1 MKKKQVLYIV
11 FAFILAILIVPKN
24 VAAKENNEYRQHNL
38 VIEQVAC
45 YQNRE
50 FDNIFLAYN
59 NPTINILDCSNSWLG
74 NPADSNS
81 VAWLLQKLLNYIRA
95 LGPMIV
101 IIMSGIDFAKVIIT
115 SDDDGMAKAQ
125 KKLIY
130 RLILIVLLFFIPDI
144 VMALLDIFALTSS
157 GTCGI
162 E

>member
-11 FAFILAILIVPKN
+11 FAFILAILIAPKN
-24 VAAKENNEYRQHNL
+24 VEAKENNKYRQENI
-38 VIEQVAC
+38 IEQVEC
-45 YQNRE
+45 YQSQE
-50 FDNIFLAYN
+50 FHNIFLAYN
-59 NPTINILDCSNSWLG
+59 KPVLNILDCSNSWLG
-74 NPADSNS
+74 NPADPNS

-101 IIMSGIDFAKVIIT
+101 IIMSGIEFAKFVFT

-130 RLILIVLLFFIPDI
+130 RLLLIVLLFFIPNI
-144 VMALLDIFALTSS
+144 VMALLDIFGLTSS